1 MAAPPAVRELPW
13 SLSACCQCAPACQ
26 CEDSDARTPD
36 LPGSAGARGPGP
48 RAPAGAFTEL
58 AWNAGGGCSGPP
70 GAITSSRA
78 GGGAQEA
85 PCPWRFGSRRK
96 FSELRSGG
104 SESGRRGC
112 LLGAPDCRAARA
124 AAPAAPGEGRL
135 GRDRDRDVRLGRALP
150 RPGGSPRALGS
161 SSPPPRFPAPIPIP
175 AASSRS
181 VLRLRLTRGR
191 PVRIRVELGPTIAA
205 ALCPSRLFP
214 QGRRLGCGASS
225 SRL

>member
-1 MAAPPAVRELPW
+1 MLG
-13 SLSACCQCAPACQ
+13 L
-26 CEDSDARTPD
+26 RTSR
-36 LPGSAGARGPGP
+36 GRRGPGAQADGL
-48 RAPAGAFTEL
+48 RL
-58 AWNAGGGCSGPP
+58 AWTRNAGGGRCSGPGP
-70 GAITSSRA
+70 AISGGSSLR
-78 GGGAQEA
+78 AQEA
-85 PCPWRFGSRRK
+85 PGPCPWRFGSRRK

-124 AAPAAPGEGRL
+124 AAPAAAGKALRL
-135 GRDRDRDVRLGRALP
+135 GRNRHVRLGRALP

-161 SSPPPRFPAPIPIP
+161 SSPGAPTVPGPDPDPSPRRLVSLS
-175 AASSRS
+175 AASQADTGRA
-181 VLRLRLTRGR
+181 RPGRGR
-191 PVRIRVELGPTIAA
+191 CALSGIRVELGPTIAA